1 MIAVGVGD
9 MKVSANQ
16 EDMLVTYG
24 LGSCI
29 GVTIWD
35 PVSRIGG
42 MLHFMLP
49 ESQTDPAK
57 AKERPAIYAD
67 TGIPLL
73 FKSAYQL
80 GADKKRLLVRVA
92 GGARM
97 LDGDGVFNIGK
108 RNYLAMKKIFW
119 KAGVMIHAEE
129 VGNNIS
135 RTLRLEIATG
145 KLLLQ
150 EAGEQAR
157 ELGLDRCA
165 ESNDADQRQ
174 LEGQT
179 QPGNG
184 FSAKERKRL

>member
-1 MIAVGVGD
+1 MLAVGVGD
-9 MKVSANQ
+9 MKVSAKQ
-16 EDMLVTYG
+16 EETLVTYG

-35 PVSRIGG
+35 PVSRVGG
-42 MLHFMLP
+42 LLHFMLP
-49 ESQTDPAK
+49 ESQNDPVK
-57 AKERPAIYAD
+57 AKVNPALYAD

-92 GGARM
+92 GGAQV

-129 VGNNIS
+129 VGSNIS
-135 RTLRLEIATG
+135 RTLRLDVGTG

-150 EAGEQAR
+150 EAGEEAR
-157 ELGLDRCA
+157 ELGLQRCA
-165 ESNDADQRQ
+165 
-174 LEGQT
+174 
-179 QPGNG
+179 
-184 FSAKERKRL
+184 

>member
-9 MKVSANQ
+9 MKVSAKA
-16 EDMLVTYG
+16 EETLVTYG

-35 PVSRIGG
+35 PVARVGG
-42 MLHFMLP
+42 LLHFMLP
-49 ESQTDPAK
+49 ESETDKEK
-57 AKERPAIYAD
+57 AKQNPAMYAD

-73 FKSAYQL
+73 FRSAYQL

-92 GGARM
+92 GGAQV
-97 LDGDGVFNIGK
+97 LDGNGVFNIGK

-129 VGNNIS
+129 VGGNTS
-135 RTLRLEIATG
+135 RTLRLEVGTG

-150 EAGEQAR
+150 EAGAEAR
-157 ELGLDRCA
+157 ELGLERCA
-165 ESNDADQRQ
+165 
-174 LEGQT
+174 
-179 QPGNG
+179 
-184 FSAKERKRL
+184 

>member
-1 MIAVGVGD
+1 MLAVGVGD
-9 MKVSANQ
+9 LKVSAKQ
-16 EDMLVTYG
+16 EETLVTYG

-35 PVSRIGG
+35 PVSRVGG
-42 MLHFMLP
+42 LLHFMLP
-49 ESQTDPAK
+49 ESQNDPVK
-57 AKERPAIYAD
+57 AKDHPALYAD

-92 GGARM
+92 GGAQV

-129 VGNNIS
+129 VGSNIS
-135 RTLRLEIATG
+135 RTLRLEVGTG

-150 EAGEQAR
+150 EAGEDAR
-157 ELGLDRCA
+157 ELGLQRC
-165 ESNDADQRQ
+165 S
-174 LEGQT
+174 
-179 QPGNG
+179 
-184 FSAKERKRL
+184 

>member
-9 MKVSANQ
+9 MKISGKQ
-16 EDMLVTYG
+16 EETLVTYG

-35 PVSRIGG
+35 PVTRVGG

-49 ESQTDPAK
+49 ESANDLDKARKNPAM
-57 AKERPAIYAD
+57 YAD
-67 TGIPLL
+67 TGIPML

-80 GADKKRLLVRVA
+80 GADKKRLMVRVA
-92 GGARM
+92 GGAQV

-129 VGNNIS
+129 VGGNIS
-135 RTLRLEIATG
+135 RTLRLEVGSG
-145 KLLLQ
+145 KLMLQ
-150 EAGEQAR
+150 QAGEEAR
-157 ELGLDRCA
+157 ELGLQQCA
-165 ESNDADQRQ
+165 
-174 LEGQT
+174 
-179 QPGNG
+179 
-184 FSAKERKRL
+184 

>member
-1 MIAVGVGD
+1 MLAVGVGD
-9 MKVSANQ
+9 CKVSALQ
-16 EDMLVTYG
+16 AETLVTYG

-35 PVSRIGG
+35 PVVKVGG
-42 MLHFMLP
+42 LLHFMLP
-49 ESQTDPAK
+49 ESQSDPVK
-57 AKERPAIYAD
+57 AKQNPALYAD

-80 GADKKRLLVRVA
+80 GAEKRRLLVRVA
-92 GGARM
+92 GGAQV

-129 VGNNIS
+129 VGGNLS
-135 RTLRLEIATG
+135 RTLRLEVGTG

-150 EAGEQAR
+150 EAGAEAR
-157 ELGLDRCA
+157 EMGLERCA
-165 ESNDADQRQ
+165 
-174 LEGQT
+174 
-179 QPGNG
+179 
-184 FSAKERKRL
+184 

>member
-1 MIAVGVGD
+1 
-9 MKVSANQ
+9 MKVSARQ
-16 EDMLVTYG
+16 EEVLVTYG

-29 GVTIWD
+29 GITIWD
-35 PVSRIGG
+35 PVSRVGG
-42 MLHFMLP
+42 LLHFMLP
-49 ESQTDPAK
+49 ESQSDPAK
-57 AKERPAIYAD
+57 AKDQPALYAD

-92 GGARM
+92 GGAQV

-129 VGNNIS
+129 VGKNIS
-135 RTLRLEIATG
+135 RTLRLEVGTG

-150 EAGEQAR
+150 EAGEEAR
-157 ELGLDRCA
+157 ELGLKQCA
-165 ESNDADQRQ
+165 
-174 LEGQT
+174 
-179 QPGNG
+179 
-184 FSAKERKRL
+184 

>member
-1 MIAVGVGD
+1 MVAVGVGD
-9 MKVSANQ
+9 VKLTAESG
-16 EDMLVTYG
+16 ETLVTYG

-29 GVTIWD
+29 GIAIWD
-35 PVSRIGG
+35 PVSRVAG

-49 ESQTDPAK
+49 ESQSDPEK
-57 AKERPAIYAD
+57 ARKNPALYAD

-73 FKSAYQL
+73 FRSAYQL

-92 GGARM
+92 GGAQV

-129 VGNNIS
+129 VGGSIS
-135 RTLRLEIATG
+135 RTLRLEAGSG

-150 EAGEQAR
+150 EAGEEAR
-157 ELGLDRCA
+157 ELGLRRCA
-165 ESNDADQRQ
+165 
-174 LEGQT
+174 
-179 QPGNG
+179 
-184 FSAKERKRL
+184 

>member
-1 MIAVGVGD
+1 MLAVGVGD
-9 MKVSANQ
+9 MKVSARQ
-16 EDMLVTYG
+16 EEVLVTYG

-29 GVTIWD
+29 GITIWD
-35 PVSRIGG
+35 PVSRVGG
-42 MLHFMLP
+42 LLHFMLP
-49 ESQTDPAK
+49 ESQSDPAK
-57 AKERPAIYAD
+57 AKDQPALYAD

-92 GGARM
+92 GGAQV

-129 VGNNIS
+129 VGKNIS
-135 RTLRLEIATG
+135 RTLRLEVGTG

-150 EAGEQAR
+150 EAGEEAR
-157 ELGLDRCA
+157 ELGLKQCA
-165 ESNDADQRQ
+165 
-174 LEGQT
+174 
-179 QPGNG
+179 
-184 FSAKERKRL
+184 

>member
-1 MIAVGVGD
+1 MLAVGVGD
-9 MKVSANQ
+9 LKVSAKR
-16 EDMLVTYG
+16 EETLVTYG

-29 GVTIWD
+29 GITIWD
-35 PVSRIGG
+35 PVSRVGG
-42 MLHFMLP
+42 LLHFMLP
-49 ESQTDPAK
+49 ESQSDPLK
-57 AKERPAIYAD
+57 AKDNPALYAD

-92 GGARM
+92 GGAQV

-129 VGNNIS
+129 VGSNKS
-135 RTLRLEIATG
+135 RTLRLHVGSG

-150 EAGEQAR
+150 EAGEEAR
-157 ELGLDRCA
+157 ELGLQCCA
-165 ESNDADQRQ
+165 
-174 LEGQT
+174 
-179 QPGNG
+179 
-184 FSAKERKRL
+184 